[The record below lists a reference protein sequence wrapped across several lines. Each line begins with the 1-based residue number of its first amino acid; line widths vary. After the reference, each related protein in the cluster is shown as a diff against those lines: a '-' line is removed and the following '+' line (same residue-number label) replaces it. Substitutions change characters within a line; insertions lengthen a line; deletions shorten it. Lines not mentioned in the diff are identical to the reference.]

1 MMRRMQLI
9 IDLNEVVLE
18 KVAETQRKER
28 KVYALQK
35 SKQMFSRLAK
45 NTWLKIEIARQEG
58 RGKSYFGKGHT
69 KLWAIKILW

>member
-1 MMRRMQLI
+1 MMSRMQLI

-18 KVAETQRKER
+18 KVAGTQRKER

-58 RGKSYFGKGHT
+58 LGISYLGRATQSYGP
-69 KLWAIKILW
+69 

>member
-1 MMRRMQLI
+1 MQLI

-35 SKQMFSRLAK
+35 SKQMFSRLGK
-45 NTWLKIEIARQEG
+45 NTWLEIEIAWQEG
-58 RGKSYFGKGHT
+58 LGISYFGKGHT
-69 KLWAIKILW
+69 RLWAIKILW

>member
-1 MMRRMQLI
+1 MSIMQLI

-18 KVAETQRKER
+18 KVAETRRKER

-35 SKQMFSRLAK
+35 SKQMFSWLAK

-58 RGKSYFGKGHT
+58 LGISYLGRATQSYGP
-69 KLWAIKILW
+69 

>member
-1 MMRRMQLI
+1 MMSRMQLI

-35 SKQMFSRLAK
+35 SKRMFSRLAK
-45 NTWLKIEIARQEG
+45 NTWLKIEIARQGLGISYLG
-58 RGKSYFGKGHT
+58 RATQSYGR
-69 KLWAIKILW
+69 